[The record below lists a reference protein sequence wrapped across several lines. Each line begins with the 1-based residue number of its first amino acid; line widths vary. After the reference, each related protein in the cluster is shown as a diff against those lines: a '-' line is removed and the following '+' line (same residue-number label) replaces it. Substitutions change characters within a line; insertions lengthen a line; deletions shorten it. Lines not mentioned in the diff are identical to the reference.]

1 MQRIAKDNKYGY
13 GQLNRY
19 GPDYAEVQKKV
30 NKYLRGVENAC
41 FIVCCSFYMRE
52 FVAGI

>member
-1 MQRIAKDNKYGY
+1 MQRIDLAVKEIKRIAKDNKYGY

-30 NKYLRGVENAC
+30 NKYLRG
-41 FIVCCSFYMRE
+41 
-52 FVAGI
+52 